1 MRIEHL
7 EKEGLFRLT
16 AGNMEYVIGI
26 ADEKFVGH
34 VYFGKRIED
43 NRCGCLMRTEE
54 APFVPSKNLRDKCSF
69 ADAFLAEY
77 STWGV
82 GDYRDSSLSVRSE
95 EGFRGCELHYEGYRI
110 LEGKPKLPGLP
121 STFCGEG
128 EKGAGMTLELDC
140 GDRVLGLK
148 VILRYS
154 VFEDSEA
161 ELNQ

>member
-1 MRIEHL
+1 MRVEHL

-43 NRCGCLMRTEE
+43 NQCGCLMRTEE

-82 GDYRDSSLSVRSE
+82 GDYRDSCLNVRNE
-95 EGFRGCELHYEGYRI
+95 KGFGAVSFIMRDIGFWRVSQSCRGCR
-110 LEGKPKLPGLP
+110 LP
-121 STFCGEG
+121 SAGKEIGEPG
-128 EKGAGMTLELDC
+128 
-140 GDRVLGLK
+140 
-148 VILRYS
+148 
-154 VFEDSEA
+154 
-161 ELNQ
+161 